1 MAGFGAFFHVKE
13 TYLRAD
19 SYAYAYV
26 KAYGKGRRREENYY
40 NNALIS
46 KMSGVWGFLA
56 RIFFRTQIG
65 YFYISPGSQHELR
78 NILILVQVFSFIK
91 WVVKNES

>member
-1 MAGFGAFFHVKE
+1 MAGFGVFFHVKE

-19 SYAYAYV
+19 SYAYV
-26 KAYGKGRRREENYY
+26 KAYGKGRRREEDYY
-40 NNALIS
+40 NNALS
-46 KMSGVWGFLA
+46 KMSGVWVFLA

-78 NILILVQVFSFIK
+78 NILILVRVFSFIK